1 MAQFIISEPSKDMA
15 KKPKKPSDE
24 IDQTLL
30 QELIEEGL
38 RIQPRFKPEPI
49 YSKTGK
55 GYMKPSG
62 VDEIAEA
69 KLRLRNKG

>member
-1 MAQFIISEPSKDMA
+1 MA
-15 KKPKKPSDE
+15 KKPKKPSGE

-49 YSKTGK
+49 YAKTGK
-55 GYMKPSG
+55 GYLAPNG

-69 KLRLRNKG
+69 KLREKKQGRGQGSE